1 MPIFEIE
8 TPQGKF
14 QVEAP
19 DEQTAI
25 QALQP
30 QKEAGQPAPVAA
42 PSKPKLE
49 PWFPSL
55 TAATEG
61 SFAGVMGGFDDEI
74 GAAMLSPFEAGIDWA
89 KGDGFDM
96 GRAYTR
102 KQQELDARKAARR
115 SDHPIASIGGELAG
129 GLALGGGASKA
140 GLTLAGKATSI
151 PGAIAT
157 GAAEGAGYGALYGA
171 GEAKPGERLAGAGTG
186 AAIGG
191 VTGGVLGGIGGA
203 MSNRGRQ
210 AATGPSADDLNTA
223 ANQLY
228 RASEQEGVRFNAQA
242 TSKLGNNL
250 KLAAG
255 EINEKL
261 RPLTSGTVDDIDK
274 MLKGEMTLKQID
286 EFRQGIGMDL
296 KAAKGQD
303 KMFLQRMKQMV
314 DGFLDNAGPQDMT
327 GGAKGVGILKEARRT
342 WAQAKK
348 AEVVEN
354 ILDMADVK
362 TGKYTQSGLANAVKQ
377 EMQALYKAIQKG
389 KEKGWTKEEI
399 ALIRQM
405 AKGGSPSS
413 VVNLLAKFAPRGV
426 VSFGAGQVVG
436 SMIPGAGN
444 ILLPLGGEVAA
455 RAADR
460 GAMQAAQSLRTA
472 AATGGATDD
481 APAPAEQACPAHSR
495 KCCTQYGNW
504 PVTSRVTIGP
514 TTRPAKN
521 RIRVCLALKPQ
532 NGSRASVLRY
542 SEDSRSN
549 CLSNFFTQQP
559 PSFAVIRKGSQ
570 RL

>member
-19 DEQTAI
+19 DEQTALR
-25 QALQP
+25 ALQP
-30 QKEAGQPAPVAA
+30 QQEAA
-42 PSKPKLE
+42 PEAQPPVQAPKMPE
-49 PWFPSL
+49 PFFPSF

-74 GAAMLSPFEAGIDWA
+74 GAAMLSPIEAGIDWF
-89 KGDGFDM
+89 KGKGFSIPN
-96 GRAYTR
+96 AYSR
-102 KQQELDARKAARR
+102 KQQELDAIKAERRKA
-115 SDHPIASIGGELAG
+115 HPVASIAGELAG
-129 GLALGGGASKA
+129 GLALGGGAGRA
-140 GLTLAGKATSI
+140 GLTLAGKATTV
-151 PGAIAT
+151 PGAIGT
-157 GAAEGAGYGALYGA
+157 GALEGAGYGALYGA
-171 GEAKPGERLAGAGTG
+171 GEAKPGERLQGAATG

-191 VTGGVLGGIGGA
+191 VTGGALGGLGGA
-203 MSNRGRQ
+203 LSNRGRQ
-210 AATGPSADDLNTA
+210 AATGPSSDDLATA
-223 ANQLY
+223 ANKLY
-228 RASEQEGVRFNAQA
+228 QASEQQGVRFNAQA

-286 EFRQGIGMDL
+286 EFRQGIGLDL

-314 DGFLDNAGPQDMT
+314 DNFLDNASPQDMT
-327 GGAKGVGILKEARRT
+327 GGAQGVEILKEARRT

-362 TGKYTQSGLANAVKQ
+362 TGKYTQSGLANAIKQ

-389 KEKGWTKEEI
+389 KEQGWTKEEI

-405 AKGGSPSS
+405 AKGGSPSN

-436 SMIPGAGN
+436 SMVPGAGN

-460 GAMQAAQSLRTA
+460 GAMQAAQALRTA
-472 AATGGATDD
+472 AATGQ
-481 APAPAEQACPAHSR
+481 APAAIPRLPNKLFPLIPGSVAPS
-495 KCCTQYGNW
+495 TG
-504 PVTSRVTIGP
+504 TGLS
-514 TTRPAKN
+514 
-521 RIRVCLALKPQ
+521 LA
-532 NGSRASVLRY
+532 R
-542 SEDSRSN
+542 
-549 CLSNFFTQQP
+549 
-559 PSFAVIRKGSQ
+559 
-570 RL
+570 